1 MKSNAILLIATSVF
15 MIGLLTSP
23 IVAKIYAQDYNGY
36 NNYEEDS
43 SYNGYNNY
51 EEDSS
56 YNGYNNYE
64 EDSSYNGYNDYN
76 KLKIIPPDGLL
87 TADWWKWVIA
97 IPPEINPLLDET
109 GENCDIDQRGYV
121 WYLAGTTGNLSSV
134 ERECTIPEGKQILF
148 PIINTFCSE
157 LTDAEL
163 ISNLTGIPPPIP
175 PAQIEEGL
183 KTCTKAIIDQVDI
196 TEASIDGKDVMNLQN
211 FRVQSP
217 LFLITYP
224 PNNVFQVTNDTG
236 IPQKAIAEGYW
247 VLLDGLK
254 AGEHTIEFTGGAS
267 ALNFTTHV
275 TYYLTIEPKHN
286 NNYNNNNYYND
297 NNEYQSYSNEYEN
310 YYNNN
315 NNNDYDD
322 SRDNSRDDKKDEYKN
337 DNRDNKKDDKKDDGY
352 KESDNDSIYDDQYGY
367 EYTDD
372 SGEYGNEYEY
382 VLDEEE

>member
-1 MKSNAILLIATSVF
+1 MKSNAILLITTSVF

-56 YNGYNNYE
+56 YNGYN
-64 EDSSYNGYNDYN
+64 DYN
-76 KLKIIPPDGLL
+76 RLKIIPPDGLL
-87 TADWWKWVIA
+87 TADWWKWIIA

-163 ISNLTGIPPPIP
+163 ISNLTGIPLPIP

-183 KTCTKAIIDQVDI
+183 KTCTKAIIDQVDV
-196 TEASIDGKDVMNLQN
+196 TEASIDGQDVMNLEK

-224 PNNVFQVTNDTG
+224 PNNVFGVTNHTG

-247 VLLDGLK
+247 ILLDGLK

-267 ALNFTTHV
+267 AANFTTHV

-322 SRDNSRDDKKDEYKN
+322 SRDNQ
-337 DNRDNKKDDKKDDGY
+337 KDDKKDDGY